1 MSREKV
7 NERIN
12 IQSSSTTGKK
22 SQTGLIIA
30 FALIAVC
37 AVAGILLFVAFGKDA
52 NATKFN
58 RVVTP
63 DNVDEILD
71 SIANSEMTP
80 IGSYETNMNSS
91 WTFPDGE
98 SASTNAYV
106 ENSVNNRSAV
116 YFTIVLQKDQSKT
129 LYTSPVLPVGSH
141 LENIKLDTPL
151 EAGVYDTIL
160 TYHMMDD
167 DLQETGSKVSLKL
180 TITVQK

>member
-12 IQSSSTTGKK
+12 IQSSSTSGKK

-37 AVAGILLFVAFGKDA
+37 AVAGIILFVVFGKDA
-52 NATKFN
+52 NATKYN

-63 DNVDEILD
+63 DNVDEVLD
-71 SIANSEMTP
+71 NLANSEATP
-80 IGSYETNMNSS
+80 IGSYETTMNSS

-106 ENSVNNRSAV
+106 ENSVNNRYTV
-116 YFTIVLQKDQSKT
+116 YFTIVLREDQSKT
-129 LYTSPVLPVGSH
+129 LYTSPDLPVGSH

-160 TYHMMDD
+160 TYHQVDD
-167 DLQETGSKVSLKL
+167 DHKDMGKVSLAL
-180 TITVQK
+180 TITVEK

>member
-12 IQSSSTTGKK
+12 IQSSSTEGKK

-37 AVAGILLFVAFGKDA
+37 AVAGIILFVVFGKDA
-52 NATKFN
+52 NATKYN

-63 DNVDEILD
+63 DNVDEVIDNL
-71 SIANSEMTP
+71 AHSERTP
-80 IGSYETNMNSS
+80 IGSYEAAMNTS

-106 ENSVNNRSAV
+106 ENNANNRSTV
-116 YFTIVLQKDQSKT
+116 YFTIVLSEDQSKT
-129 LYTSPVLPVGSH
+129 IYTSPDLPVGSH

-151 EAGVYDTIL
+151 EAGVYETIL
-160 TYHMMDD
+160 TYHLVDGD
-167 DLQETGSKVSLKL
+167 HKELGKVSLAV
-180 TITVQK
+180 TITIEN

>member
-12 IQSSSTTGKK
+12 IQSSSTAGKR
-22 SQTGLIIA
+22 SQAGLIIA

-37 AVAGILLFVAFGKDA
+37 AVAGIILFVVFGKDA
-52 NATKFN
+52 NATKYN

-71 SIANSEMTP
+71 SLANSQMTP
-80 IGSYETNMNSS
+80 IGSYETTMNSS

-98 SASTNAYV
+98 SASPNAYV
-106 ENSVNNRSAV
+106 ENSVNNRSTV
-116 YFTIVLQKDQSKT
+116 YFTIVLEEDQSKT
-129 LYTSPVLPVGSH
+129 IYTSPDIPVGSH

-160 TYHMMDD
+160 TYHLVDD
-167 DLQETGSKVSLKL
+167 DHKETSMVSLKL